1 MTHKAIRAAMLAATL
16 ATSTLAGCATAYYGA
31 MEQLGYEKRDLLV
44 ERVMD
49 VAKSQEAAKEQFA
62 DALEAF
68 RSVVSVDGG
77 DLEKEYDKLSAAYDR
92 SDEKAQKVR
101 DRIKDMKGVSRD
113 LFVEWQ
119 KELSEYSDPGLRRT
133 SEKELEATKDR
144 YAVLVQKMDAAADS
158 MDPVLAVFHDRVL
171 FLKHNLNARAI
182 ASLGGET
189 DDIEADVSDL
199 IAEMERSIAEA
210 DAFIKEMQGN
220 TPTS

>member
-1 MTHKAIRAAMLAATL
+1 MLAATL
-16 ATSTLAGCATAYYGA
+16 ATSSLAGCATAYYGA

-158 MDPVLAVFHDRVL
+158 MDPVLAVVHDRVL

>member
-1 MTHKAIRAAMLAATL
+1 MLAATL
-16 ATSTLAGCATAYYGA
+16 ATSSLAGCATAYYGA

-210 DAFIKEMQGN
+210 DAFIQEMQGN
-220 TPTS
+220 TPTA

>member
-1 MTHKAIRAAMLAATL
+1 MLAATL

>member
-1 MTHKAIRAAMLAATL
+1 MLAATL
-16 ATSTLAGCATAYYGA
+16 ATSSLAGCATAYYGA

>member
-16 ATSTLAGCATAYYGA
+16 ATSSLAGCATAYYGA

>member
-1 MTHKAIRAAMLAATL
+1 
-16 ATSTLAGCATAYYGA
+16 
-31 MEQLGYEKRDLLV
+31 LGYEKRDLLV

>member
-1 MTHKAIRAAMLAATL
+1 MLAATL
-16 ATSTLAGCATAYYGA
+16 ATSSLAGCATAYYGA

-189 DDIEADVSDL
+189 EDIESDVADL

-210 DAFIKEMQGN
+210 DAFIQEMQGN
-220 TPTS
+220 TPTA